1 MDLGTMM
8 DSVSGYEKLWT
19 MFEFKADGTG
29 SEAWSHRVV
38 NSAGDAVEFRATNW
52 THIAVDGEVTGGSTH
67 KDLKKFLLSQ
77 CTREELLDFLTA

>member
-8 DSVSGYEKLWT
+8 DSISGYEKLWA
-19 MFEFKADGTG
+19 MFEFKHDGTG

-38 NSAGDAVEFRATNW
+38 NSAGDVVEFRATNW
-52 THIAVDGEVTGGSTH
+52 KHVTANSEVTVGSTH

-77 CTREELLDFLTA
+77 CTREELLDFLAA